1 MKKLVLPTILFFV
14 IVLAT
19 TAAFLGYENKPAER
33 IITIPKVSEMNLHDA
48 MKTMNFGLFYYQG
61 NTVRS
66 VLEDDLV
73 IDPTKPMVITTH
85 GMHSGAGYSLRY
97 GFSERE
103 YWQAKGYNCFVFRWS
118 QFSDDSDPF
127 SIERKEWSGRSS
139 KAMKF
144 YYEGENGERILE
156 DVNIPNYSLAEI
168 FAAYYNDFM
177 TRYDIKSPEIR
188 LMGHSMG
195 GQLVM
200 AISSYIKT
208 VLDCGTLNPRYM
220 FNRVT
225 MLDPFLSSEPND
237 VQIDWLDRTTGTEGS
252 AGLVIEVLKEYASIG
267 IPVEYIRTG
276 FAHIL
281 VKADHRRQLAE
292 NSIFIDVDSSY
303 IPGNTFEVIAPKHQV
318 AIDWTNDAVQYE
330 YFDAAV
336 SQNYAGSPST
346 PTIYVMAQ
354 FGAQY
359 SMQKNFTEDAEDDV
373 IYSTTLEN
381 GVIAGYAFFDENDNG
396 LCDDSFLN
404 RCEGI
409 KVELYNGAQLVA
421 TSYTNRGGYYK
432 FSVSES
438 MVGKTLKIKVAG
450 MTAAT
455 KAIGTG
461 AMLLSGNGINANG
474 ESDVFSLS
482 DIKEIKIINIGSK

>member
-1 MKKLVLPTILFFV
+1 MKKLVLPIIFFVV

-19 TAAFLGYENKPAER
+19 TAAFLGFENKPATK

-61 NTVRS
+61 NTARS

-85 GMHSGAGYSLRY
+85 GMHSGGGYSLRY

-118 QFSDDSDPF
+118 QFADDIDPF
-127 SIERKEWSGRSS
+127 SIEMKEWSGRSS

-144 YYEGENGERILE
+144 YYEDGNGERIFE

-168 FAAYYNDFM
+168 FTAYYNDFM
-177 TRYDIKSPEIR
+177 TKYDIKSPEIR

-200 AISSYIKT
+200 AISSYMKT

-220 FNRVT
+220 LNRVT

-237 VQIDWLDRTTGTEGS
+237 VKIDWLDRTTGTEGS
-252 AGLVIEVLKEYASIG
+252 AGLVIEVCKQYAEIG
-267 IPVEYIRTG
+267 IPVEYIHSG
-276 FAHIL
+276 YADIL
-281 VKADHRRQLAE
+281 ASSEHRKQLAA
-292 NSIFIDVDSSY
+292 NTIFIKVDSSY
-303 IPGNTFEVIAPKHQV
+303 IPGNTFEVIAPRHQV
-318 AIDWTNDAVQYE
+318 AVDWTGESIRYD
-330 YFDAAV
+330 YFDDTV
-336 SQNYAGSPST
+336 SQNYAGAPST

-359 SMQKNFTEDAEDDV
+359 AMRKNYTEDAEDDV
-373 IYSTTLEN
+373 IYSTKLEN
-381 GVIAGYAFFDENDNG
+381 GVVAGYAFFDENDNG

-404 RCEGI
+404 RREGV
-409 KVELYNGAQLVA
+409 KVELYNGAQLVGTA
-421 TSYTNRGGYYK
+421 YTNRGGYYK
-432 FSVSES
+432 FSVTES
-438 MVGKTLKIKVAG
+438 LVGKNLKIKVAG
-450 MTAAT
+450 ITAAK

-461 AMLLSGNGINANG
+461 TMQLSGNGINANG
-474 ESDVFSLS
+474 ESEVFTLS
-482 DIKEIKIINIGSK
+482 DVKEIKLINIGMK